1 MLSKLLKY
9 DLRALF
15 KYWWIV
21 ALSSV
26 CLTFVGGISLQIF
39 LYPTTSADTPLVTV
53 LAFFGLI
60 VTVIGLSA
68 FLMATEIFIYVRFY
82 QNLFSDEGYLTFTL
96 PVRRRDILNSKII
109 SGLIVNFLT
118 VILLLAEILVIIV
131 IGIDQPTLYVWSES
145 IGMFLRGTLELLGAW
160 SAVYIIEAL
169 IGILFIVTAGYLLT
183 LICITFASVVAKKHK
198 IIAAIA
204 FYYITN
210 AVISFIS
217 QMGLM
222 FGSVSLAGI
231 LEGIPT
237 DSHFAVLSLMALS
250 LVLSVGAI
258 ALALY
263 SVEHYLLDKKLNLS

>member
-26 CLTFVGGISLQIF
+26 CLTFVGGISLKIF
-39 LYPTTSADTPLVTV
+39 LYPTTNADTPLVTV

-82 QNLFSDEGYLTFTL
+82 QNLFSDEGYLTYTL

-118 VILLLAEILVIIV
+118 VILLLAEILVIII
-131 IGIDQPTLYVWSES
+131 IGIDQATLYVWSES

-160 SAVYIIEAL
+160 IAVYINEAL

-231 LEGIPT
+231 LEGIPA

>member
-26 CLTFVGGISLQIF
+26 CLTFVGGISLKIF

-118 VILLLAEILVIIV
+118 VILLLAEILVIII
-131 IGIDQPTLYVWSES
+131 IGIDQATLYVWSES

-217 QMGLM
+217 QMVLM

>member
-26 CLTFVGGISLQIF
+26 CLTFVGGISLKIF
-39 LYPTTSADTPLVTV
+39 LYPTTNADTPLVTV

-118 VILLLAEILVIIV
+118 VILLFAEILVIII

-169 IGILFIVTAGYLLT
+169 VGILLIVTAGYLLT

>member
-26 CLTFVGGISLQIF
+26 CLTFVGGISLKIF
-39 LYPTTSADTPLVTV
+39 LYPTTNADTPLVTV

-118 VILLLAEILVIIV
+118 VILLLAEILIIII
-131 IGIDQPTLYVWSES
+131 IGIDQPTLYIWSES
-145 IGMFLRGTLELLGAW
+145 IGMFLRGTFELLGAW

-169 IGILFIVTAGYLLT
+169 VGILLIVTAGYLLT
-183 LICITFASVVAKKHK
+183 LICITFAAVVAKKHK
-198 IIAAIA
+198 VIAAIA

-263 SVEHYLLDKKLNLS
+263 SVEHYLLDRKLNLS

>member
-26 CLTFVGGISLQIF
+26 CLTFVGGISLKLF
-39 LYPTTSADTPLVTV
+39 LDTNVGTETPLVTI

-60 VTVIGLSA
+60 ITVIGLSA

-118 VILLLAEILVIIV
+118 VILLFAEILVIII
-131 IGIDQPTLYVWSES
+131 IGIDQPTLYVMSES

-160 SAVYIIEAL
+160 STVYVIEAL
-169 IGILFIVTAGYLLT
+169 IGVLFIAIAGYLLT
-183 LICITFASVVAKKHK
+183 LICITFAAVVAKKHK
-198 IIAAIA
+198 VIAAIG

-210 AVISFIS
+210 AVISFVGQLAFMLGSIS
-217 QMGLM
+217 L
-222 FGSVSLAGI
+222 SGI
-231 LEGIPT
+231 LEKIPEG
-237 DSHFAVLSLMALS
+237 SSYAVISLMALS
-250 LVLSVGAI
+250 LIICVGAV
-258 ALALY
+258 AFALY
-263 SVEHYLLDKKLNLS
+263 SVEHYLLDRKLNLS

>member
-26 CLTFVGGISLQIF
+26 CLTFIGGISLKIF
-39 LYPTTSADTPLVTV
+39 LYPTTNADTPLVTV

-109 SGLIVNFLT
+109 SGLIVNSLT

-198 IIAAIA
+198 VIAAIA

-217 QMGLM
+217 QLGLM

-263 SVEHYLLDKKLNLS
+263 SVEHYLLDRKLNLS

>member
-26 CLTFVGGISLQIF
+26 CLTFVGGISLKIF
-39 LYPTTSADTPLVTV
+39 LYPTTNADTPLVTV

-118 VILLLAEILVIIV
+118 VILLFAEILVIII

-183 LICITFASVVAKKHK
+183 LICITFAAVVAKKHK
-198 IIAAIA
+198 VIAAIA

-263 SVEHYLLDKKLNLS
+263 SVEHYLLDRKLNLS